1 MMQSFVHSIW
11 WIKEPLLGKW
21 PARLNGSNR
30 SGGLF
35 CGFLFVKIW
44 YDLTYEYRNDKTF
57 KSNAPR
63 GGSGG
68 YSQKGIHFACRT
80 CRGGGEWKRCSSVVT
95 RSKDSQTGRKIAGA
109 PVPALVMI
117 IYYHPHFRRNYR
129 GLDKQVKAQ
138 AEESVTLFR
147 RGPFH
152 VRLDT
157 HRLHGKLKKQWSFS
171 VNSRDRILF

>member
-1 MMQSFVHSIW
+1 MQRKFKVFAVLILTRQSLSCFKRWNAMMQSFVHSIW

-80 CRGGGEWKRCSSVVT
+80 CRGGGEGKSCSSAVT
-95 RSKDSQTGRKIAGA
+95 R
-109 PVPALVMI
+109 
-117 IYYHPHFRRNYR
+117 
-129 GLDKQVKAQ
+129 
-138 AEESVTLFR
+138 
-147 RGPFH
+147 
-152 VRLDT
+152 
-157 HRLHGKLKKQWSFS
+157 GK
-171 VNSRDRILF
+171 NP